1 MHGKKG
7 MLHAACCLARAPYS
21 VLRAVLL
28 PTARGRRTID
38 AVKEMLRRQDDSRTS
53 AWACLVCTV
62 MVSSVYMYMLC
73 ITVAPL

>member
-1 MHGKKG
+1 MEI
-7 MLHAACCLARAPYS
+7 LRDAWQERYAACCLARAPYS

-53 AWACLVCTV
+53 AWACW
-62 MVSSVYMYMLC
+62 
-73 ITVAPL
+73 APRRRDGYAVESL